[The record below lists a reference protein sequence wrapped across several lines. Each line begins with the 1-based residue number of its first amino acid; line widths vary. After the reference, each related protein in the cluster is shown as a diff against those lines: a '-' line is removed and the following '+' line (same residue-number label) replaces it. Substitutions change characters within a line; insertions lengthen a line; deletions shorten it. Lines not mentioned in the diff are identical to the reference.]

1 MGGKLVAQF
10 KRLSGEKASWDAHVK
25 RAASSPIIAAEYKK
39 SGWKLDTHKVMSNRI
54 KNGEGV
60 GHYWLEGKLKKELL
74 EMTDITEDDFKKYL
88 DPAAQT
94 QYIRPYNN
102 GEN

>member
-1 MGGKLVAQF
+1 MA
-10 KRLSGEKASWDAHVK
+10 
-25 RAASSPIIAAEYKK
+25 
-39 SGWKLDTHKVMSNRI
+39 NRI

-74 EMTDITEDDFKKYL
+74 EMTTITEDDFKKYL
-88 DPAAQT
+88 DPTAQT
-94 QYIRPYNN
+94 QYTRPYND

>member
-1 MGGKLVAQF
+1 MIVAQF
-10 KRLSGEKASWDAHVK
+10 KRLSGNGSSWDAHVK
-25 RAASSPIIAAEYKK
+25 RASTSPSFAAEYRK
-39 SGWKLDTHKVMSNRI
+39 SSWRIDTHKIMANRI

-74 EMTDITEDDFKKYL
+74 EMTNLTEDDFKKYL
-88 DPAAQT
+88 DPTAQT
-94 QYIRPYNN
+94 QYTRPYND

>member
-1 MGGKLVAQF
+1 MAGF
-10 KRLSGEKASWDAHVK
+10 KRLSGDKASWDAHVR
-25 RAASSPIIAAEYKK
+25 RASSSPIIAAEYKR
-39 SGWKLDTHKVMSNRI
+39 SGWKLDRHKVMANRI

-60 GHYWLEGKLKKELL
+60 GQYWLEGKLKKELL